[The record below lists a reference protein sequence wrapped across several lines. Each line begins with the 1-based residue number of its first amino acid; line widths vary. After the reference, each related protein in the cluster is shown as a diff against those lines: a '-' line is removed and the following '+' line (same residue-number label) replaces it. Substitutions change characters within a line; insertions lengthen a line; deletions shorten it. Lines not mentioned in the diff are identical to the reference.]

1 MKPTEPI
8 EPTDLNGQAGGSMSE
23 TFIAWEQVKNIA
35 LLNGI
40 TLTDAQRESE
50 FNGVCGWLDQMY
62 EAVAIAR
69 ASMVPVPEEWK
80 RKRIQ

>member
-1 MKPTEPI
+1 MKPTEPT
-8 EPTDLNGQAGGSMSE
+8 EPTDLNVQAGEGMSD
-23 TFIAWEQVKNIA
+23 TFITWEQVKNIA

-40 TLTDAQRESE
+40 ALTDAQRESE

-69 ASMVPVPEEWK
+69 ASLVPVPEEWK